1 MKPNKSERAGARL
14 PRPVGVSCLVRNRL
28 TKIQIFSQGRPDQ
41 KVCNTH
47 LFYLKHTC
55 WGVTRFLVLL
65 RRHRVPAFHP
75 SLLPSAE
82 APSSVAVYLLLGR
95 KETIVLQR
103 LCLRCRACLNSRS
116 SRTSRAALSV
126 RFWGH
131 GWKTCL
137 WTEVWLVCLNCD
149 HNDRL
154 WLRSSHSEV
163 TDSCIFSLLTFTY

>member
-1 MKPNKSERAGARL
+1 MLWGLRTYRIIKKPNKSERAGAHL

-28 TKIQIFSQGRPDQ
+28 TKIQIFFTRKTRPKGLQ
-41 KVCNTH
+41 HTSV
-47 LFYLKHTC
+47 LLKTC
-55 WGVTRFLVLL
+55 WGVTGFLVLL

-137 WTEVWLVCLNCD
+137 WTEVWL
-149 HNDRL
+149 
-154 WLRSSHSEV
+154 
-163 TDSCIFSLLTFTY
+163 